1 MIFWILAYHFKQSTK
16 ISSSKLLCHCSRLV
30 AHYMRTKQKLSN
42 GMVSLIA
49 AEPAT
54 PHLPRHNDFLL
65 FITLYMAL
73 HVGVG
78 CLCSCASDGKR
89 AKDL

>member
-1 MIFWILAYHFKQSTK
+1 
-16 ISSSKLLCHCSRLV
+16 
-30 AHYMRTKQKLSN
+30 
-42 GMVSLIA
+42 MVSLIA